1 MARSSKP
8 PQRRSANL
16 APDKMKT
23 VIARLQ
29 ARVDEL
35 KAVDPNS
42 ITDGKAP
49 EIQELEARI
58 KSTLSQ
64 VFGEDTHE
72 YWRLRPATH
81 LDHTTYTLSIFGHGP
96 GTSVQEIRDGV
107 AKGIASAI
115 ALLQAEI
122 DAMREIGTLCWHRSH
137 HSQNELVLSCSW
149 PSVGTGPSER
159 FMTRPQRYA
168 EWRCSHVSACT
179 IASCNRFSAGVI
191 VSRTWN

>member
-64 VFGEDTHE
+64 VFG
-72 YWRLRPATH
+72 
-81 LDHTTYTLSIFGHGP
+81 G
-96 GTSVQEIRDGV
+96 
-107 AKGIASAI
+107 
-115 ALLQAEI
+115 
-122 DAMREIGTLCWHRSH
+122 GTLTS
-137 HSQNELVLSCSW
+137 
-149 PSVGTGPSER
+149 TG
-159 FMTRPQRYA
+159 
-168 EWRCSHVSACT
+168 
-179 IASCNRFSAGVI
+179 G
-191 VSRTWN
+191 

>member
-122 DAMREIGTLCWHRSH
+122 DAMRETLH
-137 HSQNELVLSCSW
+137 HLGVAEAASPAAQALAAYQGLNL
-149 PSVGTGPSER
+149 
-159 FMTRPQRYA
+159 RP
-168 EWRCSHVSACT
+168 
-179 IASCNRFSAGVI
+179 
-191 VSRTWN
+191 